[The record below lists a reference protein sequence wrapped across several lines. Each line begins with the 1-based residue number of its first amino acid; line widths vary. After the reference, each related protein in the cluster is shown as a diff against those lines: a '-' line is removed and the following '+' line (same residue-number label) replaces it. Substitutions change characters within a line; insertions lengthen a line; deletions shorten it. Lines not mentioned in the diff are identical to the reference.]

1 MLFISE
7 TKLPDV
13 KVLQWDNK
21 LDNRGSSYTN
31 YSKSLLEDAG
41 IYFDFVE
48 EYTYHANKKGTF
60 YGIHFQNEPMAQSK
74 MIYCRAGCGLD
85 FAIDLRKQSKTF
97 KQWICVEISDKNRKQ
112 VYIPKGFGHAF
123 FSLADDTE
131 VMMRI
136 DSSFINEYS
145 RSIRWDDPEINLA
158 VPDRNP
164 ILAIHDQQ
172 AKLLKDSD
180 CNL

>member
-1 MLFISE
+1 MLFLSE
-7 TKLPDV
+7 TKLLDA

-60 YGIHFQNEPMAQSK
+60 YGIHFQNESMA
-74 MIYCRAGCGLD
+74 
-85 FAIDLRKQSKTF
+85 
-97 KQWICVEISDKNRKQ
+97 
-112 VYIPKGFGHAF
+112 
-123 FSLADDTE
+123 
-131 VMMRI
+131 
-136 DSSFINEYS
+136 
-145 RSIRWDDPEINLA
+145 
-158 VPDRNP
+158 
-164 ILAIHDQQ
+164 Q